1 MKKDYKFLI
10 EIDNK
15 TKLVTLTLIDE
26 NNNNVKL
33 TMKLKSFKW
42 HFNVDGVSYNRKI
55 EIDFIDEVAK
65 MLDEEHKI
73 LEDWFERHK

>member
-1 MKKDYKFLI
+1 MRKDYKFLV

-15 TKLVTLTLIDE
+15 TKLITFTWIPKSGGE
-26 NNNNVKL
+26 IRL

-42 HFNVDGVSYNRKI
+42 HFNVDRKSYNRKI

-65 MLDEEHKI
+65 MLDKECEI

>member
-15 TKLVTLTLIDE
+15 TKLVILTILPKNGNKI
-26 NNNNVKL
+26 KL

-42 HFNVDGVSYNRKI
+42 HFNVDGKSYNRKI

-65 MLDEEHKI
+65 MLDEEREI